1 MPEKKSPAKKSA
13 AIKKS
18 SAAKTSS
25 IQKVPAPW
33 NLTGHGYIF
42 LYKFSKKFVEQSGNF
57 PDFLSGTFAGGFG
70 AVMLVD
76 YEKSDAGPY
85 GEFLFIPGKF
95 KFNKKRLNNISK
107 IYVSSMTSVQNGRA
121 NWAIPKELAD
131 FKFTKLDDSTEQITI
146 TQPSQNKKTSAT
158 NSNSTDTIA
167 EITIKSGHLH
177 FPVSTKLMPF
187 PLVQKQDDKL
197 FFTNFFGKGR
207 GSLAK
212 IKSIKIN
219 GDQFPDISICK
230 PIAVVKVDPFD
241 ITFPEA
247 VIQTLPLPKVYSKI
261 LY

>member
-1 MPEKKSPAKKSA
+1 MPEKKSPAKKSS

-18 SAAKTSS
+18 SAPKTSP
-25 IQKVPAPW
+25 IPKVLAPW

-42 LYKFSKKFVEQSGNF
+42 LYKFPKKFVEQSGNV
-57 PDFLSGTFAGGFG
+57 PDFLSGTFRGGFG

-107 IYVSSMTSVQNGRA
+107 IYVSSIASVQNGRT

-131 FKFTKLDDSTEQITI
+131 FKFTKLDDNTEQITI
-146 TQPSQNKKTSAT
+146 TQPAQNKKTSSKKTSAAKT
-158 NSNSTDTIA
+158 NSTDTIA
-167 EITIKSGHLH
+167 EFTIKSSHLH

-197 FFTNFFGKGR
+197 FFTNFFGKGL
-207 GSLAK
+207 GKFAK
-212 IKSIKIN
+212 INSIIIN
-219 GDQFPDISICK
+219 SSLFPDISLFK
-230 PIAVVKVDPFD
+230 PLAVIKVDPFN
-241 ITFPEA
+241 ITFPESTISNL
-247 VIQTLPLPKVYSKI
+247 VTL
-261 LY
+261 

>member
-1 MPEKKSPAKKSA
+1 MSEKKSPAKKSV

-25 IQKVPAPW
+25 IPKVPAPW

-42 LYKFSKKFVEQSGNF
+42 LYKFSKKFVEQSGNV
-57 PDFLSGTFAGGFG
+57 PVFLSRTFQGGFG

-107 IYVSSMTSVQNGRA
+107 IYVSSMASVQNGRA

-131 FKFTKLDDSTEQITI
+131 FKFTKLDDSTEQIAI
-146 TQPSQNKKTSAT
+146 TQPAQSKKTSVT
-158 NSNSTDTIA
+158 KTNSTDTIA
-167 EITIKSGHLH
+167 EFTIKSGHLH

-247 VIQTLPLPKVYSKI
+247 VIQTL
-261 LY
+261 